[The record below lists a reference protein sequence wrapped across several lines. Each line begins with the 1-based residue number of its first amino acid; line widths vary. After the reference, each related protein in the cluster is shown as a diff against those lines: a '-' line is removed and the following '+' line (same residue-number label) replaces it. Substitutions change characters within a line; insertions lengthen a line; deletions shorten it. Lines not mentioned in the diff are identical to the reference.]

1 MSAQFY
7 KQIAEF
13 NINRPKNFV
22 QKNVNKLIVEDHLI
36 RNIEVKQAST
46 TRNRGTHR
54 QVSSLGLKSPQATK
68 QWDEEQLR
76 KYLNEL

>member
-22 QKNVNKLIVEDHLI
+22 
-36 RNIEVKQAST
+36 
-46 TRNRGTHR
+46 
-54 QVSSLGLKSPQATK
+54 
-68 QWDEEQLR
+68 
-76 KYLNEL
+76 